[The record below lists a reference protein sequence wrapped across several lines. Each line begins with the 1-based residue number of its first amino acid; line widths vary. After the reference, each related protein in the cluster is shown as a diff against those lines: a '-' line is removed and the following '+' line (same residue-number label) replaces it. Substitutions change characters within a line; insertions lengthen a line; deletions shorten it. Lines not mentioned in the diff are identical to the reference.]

1 MSTSEDL
8 KTAFAGESQA
18 NRKYLAF
25 AKKADLEGLPQ
36 VARLFRAAAQ
46 GETVHALAHLAAMDG
61 IGDTAENLKEA
72 FGGET
77 YEVESMYPPMIEQA
91 KAEENKKAARSFR
104 NAFEVEKVHASLYQA
119 ALQAFGQPQG
129 EQFFYFVCPVCGY
142 VEARTAPERCPVC
155 GTPGERFECI
165 Q

>member
-1 MSTSEDL
+1 MSTLDDL
-8 KTAFAGESQA
+8 KAAFAGESQA

-25 AKKADLEGLPQ
+25 AKKADEEGYPQ

-46 GETVHALAHLAAMDG
+46 GETIHAHAHLAAMDG
-61 IGDTAENLKEA
+61 ISDTAANLKEA
-72 FGGET
+72 MGGET
-77 YEVESMYPPMIEQA
+77 YEFETMYPPMVEQS
-91 KAEENKKAARSFR
+91 KTEDHKKAQRSFR
-104 NAFEVEKVHASLYQA
+104 NAMEVEKVHASLYKA
-119 ALQAFGQPQG
+119 AFDSLNKPAG

-155 GTPGERFECI
+155 GAAGSKFECI